1 MEYSFDKELKLEDA
15 PPCLVE
21 MFETHDHIPQA
32 IIIVLGVNSIGAI
45 SKVQMRAR
53 AEDMI
58 TDCMALWDQACPQ
71 PQIRLGLF
79 ISLVPPCLWYTGFLD
94 QRAGCEARRSL
105 NSHFGKICK
114 LLKVTVIP
122 HPHLTAKER
131 WFHDPRADPI
141 TLSEPG
147 YDLFLQDICLA
158 IAAKLQ
164 FSSVP
169 AQREV
174 ATLYWHQAPPPVLE
188 QPAIVQKK
196 RNKRGC
202 KKKKH
207 HPF

>member
-1 MEYSFDKELKLEDA
+1 MEYSFDKALKLEDA

-32 IIIVLGVNSIGAI
+32 IIIVLGLNSIGAI
-45 SKVQMRAR
+45 SKAQMRAR

-71 PQIRLGLF
+71 LQIQLGLF
-79 ISLVPPCLWYTGFLD
+79 ISLVPPCLWYSGFLD
-94 QRAGCEARRSL
+94 QRAGREARWLL
-105 NSHFGKICK
+105 NSHFGKISK
-114 LLKVTVIP
+114 LLKATVIP
-122 HPHLTAKER
+122 HPHLTADER
-131 WFHDPRADPI
+131 WFHDPRADPN
-141 TLSEPG
+141 TLSELG

-158 IAAKLQ
+158 ITAKLQ

-174 ATLYWHQAPPPVLE
+174 ATLYWHQAPPPVPE

-196 RNKRGC
+196 RNKKGR

-207 HPF
+207 YPF

>member
-45 SKVQMRAR
+45 SKAQMRAR

-94 QRAGCEARRSL
+94 QQAGREARRSL

-114 LLKVTVIP
+114 LLKVTIIP
-122 HPHLTAKER
+122 HPHLTAEEC

-174 ATLYWHQAPPPVLE
+174 ATLYWHQAPPLVPE

-196 RNKRGC
+196 RNRRGR